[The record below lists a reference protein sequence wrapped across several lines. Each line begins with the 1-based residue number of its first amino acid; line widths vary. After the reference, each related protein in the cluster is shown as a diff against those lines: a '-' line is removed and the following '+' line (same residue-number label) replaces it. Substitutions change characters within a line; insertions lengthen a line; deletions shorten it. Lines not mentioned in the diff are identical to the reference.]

1 MGRWCPPWVKFQHLE
16 RYRWACRYVKERV
29 VLDAACGTGYGS
41 QMLLHQ
47 GKAALVYGVDLSEA
61 AIKEATSCL
70 ADENARWS
78 LGDVTKLDFQNDSID
93 VYVSFETLEH
103 VPNDVGYVAEAARV
117 VKPDGVFL
125 CSTPNRKLF
134 HPGAT
139 LETKPQNPFH
149 VREYVKEE
157 LESLLKNHFGEISWF
172 GQTAFSQGYTRFLSA
187 ISQTSKTLSF
197 RSHQATKLMT
207 MSFASSVRHAVLP
220 LEELPQAEVLVACC
234 SLPKKP

>member
-1 MGRWCPPWVKFQHLE
+1 MDERISMGRWCPPWVKFQHLE

-157 LESLLKNHFGEISWF
+157 LESLLKITSARSRGLGKRHFLRDIRVFFLPSVKLRKH
-172 GQTAFSQGYTRFLSA
+172 YRF
-187 ISQTSKTLSF
+187 
-197 RSHQATKLMT
+197 
-207 MSFASSVRHAVLP
+207 
-220 LEELPQAEVLVACC
+220 EVIRQRN
-234 SLPKKP
+234 